1 MKFWRENKET
11 LINFAEFVY
20 NNKNFTYDYIK
31 KRFKFDK
38 SNDNE
43 MLIEIV
49 IENMREII
57 WIKVLFLKTC
67 FKLIFYTFH
76 TSTYHKIYSL
86 FYE

>member
-38 SNDNE
+38 SNDNAYRDCYRKYE
-43 MLIEIV
+43 GNNLDKSV
-49 IENMREII
+49 IFKN
-57 WIKVLFLKTC
+57 LF
-67 FKLIFYTFH
+67 
-76 TSTYHKIYSL
+76 
-86 FYE
+86 